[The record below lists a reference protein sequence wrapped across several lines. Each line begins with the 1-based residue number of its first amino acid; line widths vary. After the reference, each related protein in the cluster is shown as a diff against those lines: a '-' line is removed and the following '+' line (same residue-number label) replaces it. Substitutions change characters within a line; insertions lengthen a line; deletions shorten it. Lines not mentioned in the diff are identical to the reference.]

1 MPPTPTNKAR
11 IALLFSLLLAPAIG
25 CSTPKPEPEIASS
38 ASLGGYAEGYSAEL
52 NAANTDFSAQQAEVK
67 QTIAGFGGYPR
78 ALKGP
83 GKPYAKEIMAKAD
96 ESGRS
101 HAYVETIREVK
112 EAQTFFAR
120 EKDEIT
126 RKVAG
131 SANYAAKQKN
141 CDVEVGGA
149 VAAALKETVDKQMEK
164 RLREGNEAHRIIERH
179 REEIGKEDA
188 ATLEKQADDVAYA
201 SYVAHVQIVEL
212 KLKIRWMAQEAETIK
227 ATADREIKAEEEF
240 AANPKRTP
248 AEKKASQDR
257 VAAMN
262 KAKADVDAAAG
273 QAKALDEAMDN
284 QVSALQT
291 EYKDAVTK
299 LKDSLES
306 N

>member
-1 MPPTPTNKAR
+1 MLPTPTTKAR
-11 IALLFSLLLAPAIG
+11 IALLFSLLVPAVG

-38 ASLGGYAEGYSAEL
+38 AALGGYAEGYSAEL
-52 NAANTDFSAQQAEVK
+52 NAATTDFSAQQAEVK

-83 GKPYAKEIMAKAD
+83 GKPYAKEVITKAD

-101 HAYVETIREVK
+101 HAYVETVDEVK
-112 EAQTFFAR
+112 ETQAFFAR

-149 VAAALKETVDKQMEK
+149 VAASLKETIDKQLEK
-164 RLREGNEAHRIIERH
+164 RLRSGNEGYRVIERN
-179 REEIGKEDA
+179 RDAIGKDDA

-201 SYVAHVQIVEL
+201 SYVANVQIVEL
-212 KLKIRWMAQEAETIK
+212 KLKIRWMAEEAETIK
-227 ATADREIKAEEEF
+227 ATADREIKAEEELQKD
-240 AANPKRTP
+240 AKRTP
-248 AEKKASQDR
+248 AEKQASQAR
-257 VAAMN
+257 VTAMQ

-273 QAKALDEAMDN
+273 QAKALSEAMDN

-291 EYKDAVTK
+291 EYKDAVKK
-299 LKDSLES
+299 LEDSLES

>member
-1 MPPTPTNKAR
+1 MLPTPTNKAR

-38 ASLGGYAEGYSAEL
+38 AALGGYAEGYATEL
-52 NAANTDFSAQQAEVK
+52 NAANTDFSTQQADVK

-83 GKPYAKEIMAKAD
+83 GKPYAKEVLTKAD

-101 HAYVETIREVK
+101 HAYVETLREVK
-112 EAQTFFAR
+112 ETQAFFDR

-141 CDVEVGGA
+141 CDVDVGGA
-149 VAAALKETVDKQMEK
+149 VSASLKESVDKQLEK
-164 RLREGNEAHRIIERH
+164 RLRAGNEGHRIIERN
-179 REEIGKEDA
+179 REAIGKEDA

-201 SYVAHVQIVEL
+201 SYVTNVQIVEL
-212 KLKIRWMAQEAETIK
+212 KLKIRRMAEEAETIK
-227 ATADREIKAEEEF
+227 ATADREIKTEEEF
-240 AANPKRTP
+240 AKDPKRTP

-262 KAKADVDAAAG
+262 KAKADVDAASG
-273 QAKALDEAMDN
+273 QAKALSEAMDN

-291 EYKDAVTK
+291 EYKDAIKT
-299 LKDSLES
+299 LLDSMES